1 MAIWHINGG
10 NRLNGACFVQGSK
23 NAVLPILAA
32 CVMSPCESKLMNVPL
47 LSDVSASAAILR
59 RLGCTVE
66 QQGNDIYIDSR
77 SISSNKIPQNMMEC
91 MRSSV
96 LFMGALLA
104 RCGEAH
110 LTAPGGC
117 RLGAR
122 PIDMHINAMKAL
134 GAQVDEVGREI
145 ICRAKKLVGNRIVLP
160 YPSVGATE
168 NAMIAACAAQGET
181 VISGAARE
189 PEIEDLQEYLRKAGA
204 YISGAGTSKIVI
216 SGFEPEAHIGHR
228 IMPDRIAAAT
238 LLCACAA
245 CGGDIELRGVDFRQ
259 FYRLQHFLKLS
270 GCDIMVS
277 RRSVRLISDGKLY
290 AAGNVSTGPYPEF
303 PTDMQPLLMA
313 AMLRAKGKTVFT
325 ENVFDSRFSHV
336 KELARFG
343 ADISVEGKN
352 AAVWGVKSLKGSAAC
367 AHDLRGGAALIIA
380 ALSSEGASTI
390 ADSGHIQR
398 GYEMLDQR
406 LRLLGADIFMEL

>member
-32 CVMSPCESKLMNVPL
+32 CVMTPCESELMNVPI
-47 LSDVSASAAILR
+47 LSDVSASAAILGK
-59 RLGCTVE
+59 LGCTVE

-77 SISSNKIPQNMMEC
+77 SISSNTIPQKMMEC

-104 RCGEAH
+104 RCGEVH

-134 GAQVDEVGREI
+134 GAQIDEEGREI

-204 YISGAGTSKIVI
+204 YISGAGTSNIVI
-216 SGFEPEAHIGHR
+216 SGFEPETHIGHR
-228 IMPDRIAAAT
+228 VMPDRIAAAT

-270 GCDIMVS
+270 GCDIIVS

-290 AAGNVSTGPYPEF
+290 AVGNVSTGPYPEF

-325 ENVFDSRFSHV
+325 ENVFESRFSHV

-352 AAVWGVKSLKGSAAC
+352 AAVRGVKSLNGSTAC
-367 AHDLRGGAALIIA
+367 ACDLRGGAALIIA
-380 ALSSEGASTI
+380 ALSSEGGSVI